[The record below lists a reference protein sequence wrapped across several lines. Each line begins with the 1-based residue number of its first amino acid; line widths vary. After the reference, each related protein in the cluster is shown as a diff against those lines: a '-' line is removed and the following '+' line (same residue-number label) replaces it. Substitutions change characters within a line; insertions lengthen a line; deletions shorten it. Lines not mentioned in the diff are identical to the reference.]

1 MSEQPEPS
9 ADTPR
14 FTRPSASR
22 RTGAEALAAIRA
34 EKAARETLSAED
46 VFAANLKTLR
56 GDKNISQEALAEQM
70 SQRGFKWHQATVYKI
85 ENGSRQVQ
93 LGEAKAVAGILG
105 VPLDR
110 LIDDT
115 NAIQALSR
123 IRALTHALVET
134 DAELFNLSIHYE
146 DQRKTLERIFND
158 LPDDVRGLLGEQD
171 TAEIEERIRTSP
183 TKIVNEPP
191 PF

>member
-1 MSEQPEPS
+1 M
-9 ADTPR
+9 
-14 FTRPSASR
+14 
-22 RTGAEALAAIRA
+22 
-34 EKAARETLSAED
+34 
-46 VFAANLKTLR
+46 FAANLKTLR